1 MGARMVEER
10 IMPWMWP
17 CCKIIKFKSEV
28 MIHYSEDN
36 EDLKYLLTY
45 ITPIII
51 SNIKPLTRMES
62 THFQSQHSLNHTCY
76 KNINKLIYRKQIGTV
91 YFSLDRFVCSFH
103 FGIDSNLF
111 NNRRIRVSIITGPTF
126 DKCHL
131 KPNILFT
138 FVSLKSKTCESI
150 RRSSLL
156 NKFFV
161 TYTPIPYIHTTCMH
175 FYHIIW
181 KIWRNLSRKMIYVP
195 IPFLSLKMSQTHQKV
210 KELLSFYPSEVQK
223 KDIRKIYNSVVKIL

>member
-1 MGARMVEER
+1 
-10 IMPWMWP
+10 
-17 CCKIIKFKSEV
+17 
-28 MIHYSEDN
+28 
-36 EDLKYLLTY
+36 
-45 ITPIII
+45 
-51 SNIKPLTRMES
+51 MES

-150 RRSSLL
+150 RPSSLL
-156 NKFFV
+156 NIICNIH
-161 TYTPIPYIHTTCMH
+161 PASLHPYNMH
-175 FYHIIW
+175 A
-181 KIWRNLSRKMIYVP
+181 
-195 IPFLSLKMSQTHQKV
+195 FLSYYMKNLKKFV
-210 KELLSFYPSEVQK
+210 KK
-223 KDIRKIYNSVVKIL
+223 KDIRTYTVLIFENVSNTSESKRTFIFLSFWSSEKGYKKNL